1 MADCQADYQIVV
13 PPKRI
18 DSILMY
24 AKRTK
29 EKEPNTEMSPVEL
42 KVEDEEFA
50 PECKDNADS
59 SPLANRTRKTF
70 RLGSNEDPNVLTEL
84 EWRQFK
90 TKNRLDRGFNE
101 WRKQAKLGPNRTFP
115 FEKKRKPTVAMIS
128 PTPTQKFILNDL
140 ESHKIMKNVEKDK
153 TWLRQRSRPI
163 EVNEATTPPGQKIT
177 HGRRLLLQ
185 RLKIIMELEQ
195 AVLDT
200 QTGEDRE
207 PKQNE
212 AGDKSAGQLAPRS
225 ETNCLEERKQIQQDL
240 FTIQANLEKLNRR
253 LKDLVMR

>member
-18 DSILMY
+18 NNILMY

-29 EKEPNTEMSPVEL
+29 GKEPKTEMSPVEL
-42 KVEDEEFA
+42 KVEDEKFA
-50 PECKDNADS
+50 PECKNVDS
-59 SPLANRTRKTF
+59 SPLTNRTPKTF
-70 RLGSNEDPNVLTEL
+70 RLGSNGDPNVLTEL

-90 TKNRLDRGFNE
+90 AKSRLDRGFNE
-101 WRKQAKLGPNRTFP
+101 WRKQAKLGPNRTSP
-115 FEKKRKPTVAMIS
+115 FEKKRKPAVAIIS

-140 ESHKIMKNVEKDK
+140 ESHKIMKNVEQDK

-163 EVNEATTPPGQKIT
+163 EVDEATTPPGQKIT

-185 RLKIIMELEQ
+185 RLKIIKELEQ
-195 AVLDT
+195 AALDPS
-200 QTGEDRE
+200 TGEDRE
-207 PKQNE
+207 SKQNQ
-212 AGDKSAGQLAPRS
+212 AGDNSASQLAPRS
-225 ETNCLEERKQIQQDL
+225 ETNCLEEQKQMQQDL